1 MDMIFLQILLIPECL
16 RSETTGRRKMMT
28 EKYIEKAKSIL
39 KEQLRLDSLQ
49 KIWNRSLRIGFIR
62 TMNEKKIW

>member
-1 MDMIFLQILLIPECL
+1 
-16 RSETTGRRKMMT
+16 MT
-28 EKYIEKAKSIL
+28 EKYIEKVKSIL

-62 TMNEKKIW
+62 TMNERKIW